1 MPIWPFSKIMRGNKD
16 KNIEILEEKEK
27 KEIKR
32 IKDKYDAEINE
43 LKKEFKKLE
52 INNNKNIAEVKQNQN
67 DDPIGKLDSLK
78 EKELITEE
86 EYEIKKKE
94 IIDRH

>member
-1 MPIWPFSKIMRGNKD
+1 MRLNKD
-16 KNIEILEEKEK
+16 KKIEILEEKEK

-67 DDPIGKLDSLK
+67 DDTIGKLDSLK
-78 EKELITEE
+78 EKRLITEE

-94 IIDRH
+94 IIGIV